1 MTGMG
6 NWKFA
11 FASAIGNGHI
21 AENIPCQ
28 DFCAVEDHGDF
39 TISVVCDGAGS
50 CEHARLGAQQ
60 VAQSCLFRF
69 NAAIRT
75 NNWHKAALPET
86 AAWQKVVKQ
95 TLYSVKEDLEN
106 YSIASELPFKSLS
119 CTVIV
124 VITLNDG
131 LLVTHIGDGRAGY
144 LNAADEWH
152 ALITPF
158 HGSEANETV
167 FITSDIWSDD
177 IIDTYLSA
185 DVVAGEVKAFCLLSD
200 GCEKAAFE
208 CNLYDAENEVYYDPN
223 RPFPLFF
230 KSNID
235 IIPKLFENGLSQ
247 DEVNTNWQA
256 FLAGGNE
263 TLKTESD
270 DKTLIL
276 AVKTNGGN

>member
-1 MTGMG
+1 M
-6 NWKFA
+6 
-11 FASAIGNGHI
+11 
-21 AENIPCQ
+21 
-28 DFCAVEDHGDF
+28 
-39 TISVVCDGAGS
+39 
-50 CEHARLGAQQ
+50 
-60 VAQSCLFRF
+60 
-69 NAAIRT
+69 
-75 NNWHKAALPET
+75 
-86 AAWQKVVKQ
+86 
-95 TLYSVKEDLEN
+95 
-106 YSIASELPFKSLS
+106 
-119 CTVIV
+119 